1 MGNMRE
7 ISIEECNAVFGGTDP
22 DEDVGTVVTGGKK
35 YYDNSISSFG
45 GFGSGSFG
53 YGGWGGL
60 GDFTPPEGYDLAMV
74 DTDDDGVPDSPG
86 IVVTAS
92 ITHDQI
98 QTINQI
104 AGWYQW
110 GQNLAFGLVAGE
122 RLMVS
127 GLTAAQQLAAG
138 TAIAGT
144 TSLPSIDEAHYQ
156 ANWNY
161 FYWVQVGANEG
172 YNSENGMIYLP

>member
-7 ISIEECNAVFGGTDP
+7 ISIDECRKVSGGSVIETI
-22 DEDVGTVVTGGKK
+22 VVTGAKVLRDDGG
-35 YYDNSISSFG
+35 YSSW
-45 GFGSGSFG
+45 G
-53 YGGWGGL
+53 YGGSSYGGYTSYS
-60 GDFTPPEGYDLAMV
+60 GSGYYGSGGGAVQGPQMV
-74 DTDDDGVPDSPG
+74 DTDGDGVPDSPE

-98 QTINQI
+98 QNINQL

-110 GQNLAFGLVAGE
+110 GQNLALGLFAGE

-127 GLTAAQQLAAG
+127 GLTAAGQLAAG

-144 TSLPSIDEAHYQ
+144 TSLPSIDDAHYQ

-161 FYWVQVGANEG
+161 LYWVQVGVNEG
-172 YNSENGMIYLP
+172 YNSGNGLIYYP